1 VLPIF
6 PGVGTVSILL
16 VGWLMGG
23 RAAEGVWA
31 QASVEATSRKKQV
44 PRFARNDNTSR
55 NDEKLKRNDEEWR
68 WG

>member
-1 VLPIF
+1 
-6 PGVGTVSILL
+6 
-16 VGWLMGG
+16 MGG

-31 QASVEATSRKKQV
+31 QASDVAINRKKQV

-55 NDEKLKRNDEEWR
+55 NDKKLKRNDEEWG